1 MPNDILA
8 AIPSDIL
15 SSATPDSRN
24 LPIYEILKS
33 KMCWMQMRGGS
44 KLRNFI
50 NPCLKSIIN
59 NGFVII
65 SGSGPAVGKVI
76 RITIEIKLR

>member
-8 AIPSDIL
+8 TIPADIL
-15 SSATPDSRN
+15 SSTTPDSRN

-50 NPCLKSIIN
+50 NPCLKSIIT

-76 RITIEIKLR
+76 RITIELKLR

>member
-1 MPNDILA
+1 
-8 AIPSDIL
+8 
-15 SSATPDSRN
+15 
-24 LPIYEILKS
+24 
-33 KMCWMQMRGGS
+33 MQMRGGS